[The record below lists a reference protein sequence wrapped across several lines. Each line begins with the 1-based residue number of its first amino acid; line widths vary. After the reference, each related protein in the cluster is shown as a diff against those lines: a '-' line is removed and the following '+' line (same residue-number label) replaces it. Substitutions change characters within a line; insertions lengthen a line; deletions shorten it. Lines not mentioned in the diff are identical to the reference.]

1 VTAYKAFLGSALVSL
16 LGVTA
21 TAHARPGVGSLNS
34 DGFDLSG
41 ALDREVAP
49 PPFGLEVAVGGGYTQ
64 GVGGAGGSGSV
75 EDLTGPGG
83 GLELQVGTR
92 LRPELSLALYGT
104 LARFQHGDAIADGAR
119 AHAAT
124 AGIQAAWHARQS
136 RSLDPWI
143 GVGLGWRA
151 LRLEPMDAPASTLQ
165 GGELRLQLGID
176 YRFSRR
182 LAISPVIGASLAM
195 FLAETSAMASGL
207 SSVAD
212 HRINFYG
219 FTGVLGRFDVGG

>member
-1 VTAYKAFLGSALVSL
+1 MKAAQIALVLVSAI
-16 LGVTA
+16 GGA
-21 TAHARPGVGSLNS
+21 AAAHARPGPGSLNS
-34 DGFDLSG
+34 DAFDLSG
-41 ALDREVAP
+41 ALDRDVAP
-49 PPFGLEVAVGGGYTQ
+49 TPFSLEVVVGGGYTQ
-64 GVGGAGGSGSV
+64 GVGGAGASGSV
-75 EDLTGPGG
+75 EELTGPGG

-92 LRPELSLALYGT
+92 LTPELSLGLYAT
-104 LARFQHGDAIADGAR
+104 LARFQHGDAIAEGTH

-124 AGIQAAWHARQS
+124 AGVQATWHSRER

-151 LRLEPMDAPASTLQ
+151 LRLGPMDAPASSLH
-165 GGELRLQLGID
+165 GAELRVQLGID

-195 FLAETSAMASGL
+195 FLAETSTATTGL
-207 SSVAD
+207 AAVAD